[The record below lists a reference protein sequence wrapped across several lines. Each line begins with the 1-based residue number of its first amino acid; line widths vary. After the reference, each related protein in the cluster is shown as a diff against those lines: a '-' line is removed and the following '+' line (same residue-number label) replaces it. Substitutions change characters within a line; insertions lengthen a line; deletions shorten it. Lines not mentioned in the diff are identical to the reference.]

1 MTGARVA
8 AACGSGGDADAANTV
23 AATVNGRK
31 IMVAEV
37 ERLIQQQT
45 QGKQAQL
52 SSHALAQARLSVL
65 ENLIQREVLFQRAEQ
80 EKLLPTEEEISNA
93 LNKQKQESG
102 TTADEL
108 AHKAQAKNR
117 TM

>member
-1 MTGARVA
+1 MIGAMLL
-8 AACGSGGDADAANTV
+8 AACGSGSDAGPANTV
-23 AATVNGRK
+23 AATVNGKK

-65 ENLIQREVLFQRAEQ
+65 ENLIQREVLC
-80 EKLLPTEEEISNA
+80 
-93 LNKQKQESG
+93 
-102 TTADEL
+102 
-108 AHKAQAKNR
+108 AQ
-117 TM
+117 